1 MKEDSK
7 NETENTQKKIRKT
20 PTAKTK
26 AKKTIKK
33 K

>member
-1 MKEDSK
+1 MKK
-7 NETENTQKKIRKT
+7 NCQNETKNTQKKIRKT

-26 AKKTIKK
+26 VKKTIKK